1 MKRCAIFMFLCSFS
15 SVNAISQDVY
25 HFKKGLAILSR
36 SRYGREALNMDA
48 LAYQLYNGTLKTP
61 AEGLQVNL
69 EENAAPVVWQPVT
82 ADSANRFIVRS
93 RSGGYIYL
101 TYNSDKERT
110 ALLNVIGNY
119 KVLVN
124 GEPHMGDVNQSGWLL
139 IPIKLKKGLNEFYI

>member
-1 MKRCAIFMFLCSFS
+1 
-15 SVNAISQDVY
+15 
-25 HFKKGLAILSR
+25 
-36 SRYGREALNMDA
+36 
-48 LAYQLYNGTLKTP
+48 
-61 AEGLQVNL
+61 QVNL
-69 EENAAPVVWQPVT
+69 EENAAPVAWQPVT

-139 IPIKLKKGLNEFYI
+139 IPIKLKKGLNEFYISGLFFRASLSFPNKQVLFNTADPTLPSIVLNGDRNNLQGAVTVINNSPKEIKSWQIKSKLLGQ